1 MADSTNGNPPSQENP
16 SFIYSSQVCIP
27 DIWKK
32 LGDCKEEVAKFS
44 GKIDNARLEQE
55 IKDLKTI
62 NSLQA
67 TLSEKETTLSKCLQ
81 KNQKAGELELKKD
94 SIKDLKGTIKTL
106 NDSIGRL
113 NGEIDSKNT
122 IIKNKDGIIEMQ
134 SDTIGTLTSQAKNWK
149 NQIFEGP
156 NFALIIALIITLII
170 SITMISLKRGLTFTK
185 GNTSICL
192 GEKKRTRAKKV
203 D

>member
-55 IKDLKTI
+55 NKDLKTI

-67 TLSEKETTLSKCLQ
+67 TLSEKETTLSECLQ
-81 KNQKAGELELKKD
+81 KKPKAGELRLKND

-113 NGEIDSKNT
+113 NGEIGSKNT
-122 IIKNKDGIIEMQ
+122 IIQNKDEIIEMQ

-192 GEKKRTRAKKV
+192 GEKKKTRTKKV

>member
-122 IIKNKDGIIEMQ
+122 IINNKDEIIEMQ

-192 GEKKRTRAKKV
+192 GEKKRTRTKKA